1 MPSGREPLTCPA
13 TSATGTPAAA
23 AAASTVPVVFPVS
36 EVGSNLPSPVMTR
49 SAPVSARPSPARRDS
64 SAAPG
69 VKTAPQAAAG
79 SPPSTS
85 ASRARPA
92 SRRAICA
99 ASAPFCG
106 PNTAAAPRG
115 PSSGAVTSARQV
127 TPSGGGGRS
136 RLRSALAS
144 AVSAPPP
151 GGSGCPAASRN
162 RAPSAASAPAPPS
175 VEAEPPSPARIRVA
189 PESSARPR
197 TSPSPVVWA
206 PIGSGRA
213 SSGSPLARASSTTA
227 TRPGS
232 RSQRQRTGSPPGPVT
247 WAWRQRAP
255 ATVAAS
261 TSRVPS
267 PPSARGSRVTW
278 SPGRTASQPAAS
290 AAAAAAAVA
299 LPLNESG
306 AISTRTA
313 ALPVRAPAPEPQPR
327 RGPELPR
334 EPRAGP
340 GSRFV
345 RGQPELV
352 PDFLL
357 DLVLAGR
364 RVDHCDALLAP
375 EQVEHRVGL
384 LVILAQPHDQGFLGV
399 VLPGDQ
405 VAAAHVADALGGR
418 AALDQVVV
426 HAAVRAQPAG
436 QHPAAHLGVGQVQVD
451 DPVDVV
457 ALQEELR
464 LPGVAGEA
472 VDDEPVVPV
481 VLGEPC
487 RGHLLGQVVPD
498 QLPGRHDPPHLGA
511 HLGVVL
517 YLPAEDV
524 ADADVYQVQVR
535 RQDRGLGALP
545 AAGNTDDHVFPHAV
559 TFAYG
564 RSAGHVGQHRPAQA
578 HLGRCWAAPQPGQRA
593 ARPSSLAAFCFRIFS
608 LTSGLIGSFAKSAS
622 QRSGVSSGKPEP
634 NMTLSASSEFAYCT
648 RIGGKYFGDQPD
660 RSMCT
665 CRLCRATASASSCQ
679 GNDGWARMM
688 GMPGK
693 SAATS
698 SISIGLEYFS
708 RIPPPPGSPAPMPV
722 WPVWNSVGTP
732 SSSIAA
738 YSGYTERSLG

>member
-1 MPSGREPLTCPA
+1 VP
-13 TSATGTPAAA
+13 PAA
-23 AAASTVPVVFPVS
+23 P
-36 EVGSNLPSPVMTR
+36 
-49 SAPVSARPSPARRDS
+49 
-64 SAAPG
+64 APG
-69 VKTAPQAAAG
+69 AAG

-92 SRRAICA
+92 SSRPICA
-99 ASAPFCG
+99 AFAPFCG

-127 TPSGGGGRS
+127 TPPGGGGRS

-144 AVSAPPP
+144 AASAPPP
-151 GGSGCPAASRN
+151 GGSGRPAASRN

-197 TSPSPVVWA
+197 TSPSPVVCA

-213 SSGSPLARASSTTA
+213 SSGRPLARASSTTA

-232 RSQRQRTGSPPGPVT
+232 RSQRQRTRSPPGPVT

-267 PPSARGSRVTW
+267 PPSASGSRVTW

-290 AAAAAAAVA
+290 AAAAAAALA

-306 AISTRTA
+306 AISTRTPA
-313 ALPVRAPAPEPQPR
+313 PPVRPPAPEPRP
-327 RGPELPR
+327 
-334 EPRAGP
+334 GP

-357 DLVLAGR
+357 DLLLAGR
-364 RVDHCDALLAP
+364 RVDDRDALLAP

-384 LVILAQPHDQGFLGV
+384 LVVLAQPYDQRFLGV
-399 VLPGDQ
+399 VLAGDQ

-436 QHPAAHLGVGQVQVD
+436 QHPAAHLGVGHVQVD

-457 ALQEELR
+457 AFQEELR

-481 VLGEPC
+481 VLGEPV

-498 QLPGRHDPPHLGA
+498 QFPGGHDPPHLGA

-524 ADADVYQVQVR
+524 ADADVHQVQVR
-535 RQDRGLGALP
+535 RQDRGLGAFP
-545 AAGNTDDHVFPHAV
+545 ASGDTDDHVFPHAV

-564 RSAGHVGQHRPAQA
+564 RSAGHVGQRRPARG
-578 HLGRCWAAPQPGQRA
+578 HPGRCRATPQPGQPA
-593 ARPSSLAAFCFRIFS
+593 VRPSSLAAFCFRIFS
-608 LTSGLIGSFAKSAS
+608 LTSGLNPRTPCAVTRRRAIATPAAPRAGSIDANGMITSGLAAAAS
-622 QRSGVSSGKPEP
+622 
-634 NMTLSASSEFAYCT
+634 
-648 RIGGKYFGDQPD
+648 
-660 RSMCT
+660 
-665 CRLCRATASASSCQ
+665 
-679 GNDGWARMM
+679 
-688 GMPGK
+688 
-693 SAATS
+693 ATS
-698 SISIGLEYFS
+698 SLGTGGCPVADSASTVNTTHAIDRS
-708 RIPPPPGSPAPMPV
+708 R
-722 WPVWNSVGTP
+722 
-732 SSSIAA
+732 
-738 YSGYTERSLG
+738 